1 MARALLLLVATCAAT
16 SGSIAVADGP
26 GARVRTAKAQ
36 SRRRTER
43 TQRRGPRTS
52 AYLAL
57 TANTSRRLVVLD
69 HWKGHGI
76 GQQLMV
82 CTMPCTRHSHRF
94 PANPVSSPIVALP
107 ALTHHRS
114 PLAPHTRGGGS
125 WSTDAVLLSLWQGSA
140 LWMALAQ
147 YTDRALRFAACV
159 PRHLQ
164 SKFNVFMKD
173 NLGLAMPPCDQA
185 GIFDLHEHFTFR
197 GLGDL
202 RASATDLEDALV
214 LDVNRP
220 AASFWPRNKTQ
231 WARNHRNCHAHE
243 PCRSEVAGRLEHA
256 LFGPRRSTSRV
267 LAVVMMHLRIADR
280 ILVRP
285 WLSDGITING
295 DGRMMNHREWE
306 SCLRDLRPLRGW
318 QVPPCDVGLHVRTL
332 AVDDARCNVFSVE
345 DSSNPCPSHLAGRL
359 RDNKKGKLPWPS
371 TASTAALGR
380 TAS

>member
-1 MARALLLLVATCAAT
+1 
-16 SGSIAVADGP
+16 
-26 GARVRTAKAQ
+26 
-36 SRRRTER
+36 
-43 TQRRGPRTS
+43 
-52 AYLAL
+52 
-57 TANTSRRLVVLD
+57 
-69 HWKGHGI
+69 
-76 GQQLMV
+76 
-82 CTMPCTRHSHRF
+82 
-94 PANPVSSPIVALP
+94 
-107 ALTHHRS
+107 
-114 PLAPHTRGGGS
+114 
-125 WSTDAVLLSLWQGSA
+125 
-140 LWMALAQ
+140 MALAQ

-159 PRHLQ
+159 PCHLQ

-332 AVDDARCNVFSVE
+332 AVDDPRCNVFSVE
-345 DSSNPCPSHLAGRL
+345 DSSNPCPSNLAGRL
-359 RDNKKGKLPWPS
+359 RDSKKGKLPWPAS
-371 TASTAALGR
+371 VDGCPGTHRFVTADTPKVYGTTRLLGWTDMNETAKQFMLPRPRSLRKTVVSNAERGTQGGGRSEQTLAAFWALTRCKTAIVAPFDSSFSNTAAKVYTLHR
-380 TAS
+380 THARTQATRTHATRTHAHACTHARTHMHARTHARMRTRPRT

>member
-1 MARALLLLVATCAAT
+1 
-16 SGSIAVADGP
+16 
-26 GARVRTAKAQ
+26 
-36 SRRRTER
+36 
-43 TQRRGPRTS
+43 
-52 AYLAL
+52 
-57 TANTSRRLVVLD
+57 
-69 HWKGHGI
+69 
-76 GQQLMV
+76 
-82 CTMPCTRHSHRF
+82 
-94 PANPVSSPIVALP
+94 
-107 ALTHHRS
+107 
-114 PLAPHTRGGGS
+114 
-125 WSTDAVLLSLWQGSA
+125 
-140 LWMALAQ
+140 MALAQ

-345 DSSNPCPSHLAGRL
+345 DSSNPCPSNLAGRL
-359 RDNKKGKLPWPS
+359 RDSKKGKLPWPAS
-371 TASTAALGR
+371 VDGCPGTHRFVTADTPRVYGTTRLLGWTDLNETADVTWTGHKPKRKTAVSSAERGTQGGR
-380 TAS
+380 RSEQTLAAF

>member
-1 MARALLLLVATCAAT
+1 
-16 SGSIAVADGP
+16 
-26 GARVRTAKAQ
+26 
-36 SRRRTER
+36 
-43 TQRRGPRTS
+43 
-52 AYLAL
+52 
-57 TANTSRRLVVLD
+57 
-69 HWKGHGI
+69 
-76 GQQLMV
+76 
-82 CTMPCTRHSHRF
+82 
-94 PANPVSSPIVALP
+94 
-107 ALTHHRS
+107 
-114 PLAPHTRGGGS
+114 
-125 WSTDAVLLSLWQGSA
+125 
-140 LWMALAQ
+140 MALAQ

-220 AASFWPRNKTQ
+220 AASFWPRNRTQ

-285 WLSDGITING
+285 WLSAGING

-345 DSSNPCPSHLAGRL
+345 DSSNPCPSNLAGRL
-359 RDNKKGKLPWPS
+359 RDSKKGKLPWPAS
-371 TASTAALGR
+371 VDGCPGTHRFVTADTPRVYGTTRLLGWTDLNETAEHFMLPRPRSLRKTVVSSAERGTQGGGRSEQTLAAFWALTRCKTAIVAPFDSSFSNTAAKVHCTPR
-380 TAS
+380 TACKQAIHANTHARTHLDHARTHARMRYACARAHIYAACLCLSIYMCI